1 VSVTPISPGEKE
13 IPVTPELAALANDE
27 RWQLVT
33 RISASLPFVK
43 SPRLRNFLVFICER
57 SLTGHVEEITEYE
70 IGWKVFERGEKYSPS
85 DDSIVRTAARQLRA
99 KVKEYFES
107 EGAGEAWSLEIPKGG
122 YIPIFTKRETAIV
135 EEYVPPAPPAPAPPL
150 VDVARR
156 WQYVSAALA
165 VVAIGAL
172 VTAVWLWRAARA
184 ETPAPSIV
192 SAVLARGPQATRVVV
207 GDFGI
212 VLMEMANRR
221 NVSVEDYINRSYV
234 NTLPATP
241 SEPFVRNLWNVF
253 SLGQI
258 VSFPDVA
265 AVSAIMRLSGA
276 EGRKAI
282 VQDARQIT
290 ARDLRSGNFILLSA
304 PVASPWMTLFEDKL
318 NFRYRVSFEKNSPSM
333 DTAFENLH
341 PQPGEKPV
349 YRADAT
355 TPGYGVTYGLVAK
368 VPNLTGTGK
377 VLLLYGLKYTGLE
390 AAGEYATDPKT
401 AAALAE
407 LLHVR
412 NIEDAPD
419 FEVLIETYAIDTAP
433 RYVKVAA
440 LRAIK

>member
-1 VSVTPISPGEKE
+1 MSVTPISPGEKE
-13 IPVTPELAALANDE
+13 IPVTPELAAMANDE

-57 SLTGHVEEITEYE
+57 SLTGHAEEITEYE
-70 IGWKVFERGEKYSPS
+70 IGWKVFERGQKYSPS
-85 DDSIVRTAARQLRA
+85 EDSIVRTAARQLRA

-122 YIPIFTKRETAIV
+122 YIPIFNKREAAIV
-135 EEYVPPAPPAPAPPL
+135 EEYVLPAPPSPAPPL

-156 WQYVSAALA
+156 WQYASAALA
-165 VVAIGAL
+165 VVAIAAL
-172 VTAVWLWRAARA
+172 VTAVWFWRAAQA
-184 ETPAPSIV
+184 EIPAPSIV
-192 SAVLARGPQATRVVV
+192 STVLARGPQATRVVV

-221 NVSVEDYINRSYV
+221 IVSVEDYINRSYV
-234 NTLPATP
+234 NTHSATP
-241 SEPFVRNLWNVF
+241 SEPFLRNLWNLF
-253 SLGQI
+253 SQGQI
-258 VSFPDVA
+258 VSFPDIA
-265 AVSAIMRLSGA
+265 AATAIMRLSGA

-304 PVASPWMTLFEDKL
+304 PIASPWMTLFEDKL
-318 NFRYRVSFEKNSPSM
+318 NFRYRVSFEENSLSM
-333 DTAFENLH
+333 VTAFENLH

-349 YRADAT
+349 YRAAAT

-412 NIEDAPD
+412 SIEDAPD

-440 LRAIK
+440 LRSIK

>member
-1 VSVTPISPGEKE
+1 VSVTPLSPGEKE
-13 IPVTPELAALANDE
+13 TPVTPELATLANDE

-57 SLTGHVEEITEYE
+57 SLTGHAEEITEYE
-70 IGWKVFERGEKYSPS
+70 IGWKVFERGQKYSPS
-85 DDSIVRTAARQLRA
+85 EDSIVRSAARQLRA

-135 EEYVPPAPPAPAPPL
+135 EKYVLPAPPAPAPPL
-150 VDVARR
+150 VDVVRR
-156 WQYVSAALA
+156 WQYASAALA

-172 VTAVWLWRAARA
+172 VTAISFWRAAQA
-184 ETPAPSIV
+184 EIPAPSIV
-192 SAVLARGPQATRVVV
+192 STVLARGPQPTRVVV

-221 NVSVEDYINRSYV
+221 IVSVEDYINRSYV
-234 NTLPATP
+234 NTHSATP
-241 SEPFVRNLWNVF
+241 SEPFLRNLWNLF

-258 VSFPDVA
+258 VSFPDIA
-265 AVSAIMRLSGA
+265 AVTAIMRLAGA

-304 PVASPWMTLFEDKL
+304 PIASPWMTLFEDKL
-318 NFRYRVSFEKNSPSM
+318 NFRYRVSFEENSLSM
-333 DTAFENLH
+333 VTAFENLH
-341 PQPGEKPV
+341 PKPGEKPV

-412 NIEDAPD
+412 SIEDAPD
-419 FEVLIETYAIDTAP
+419 FEVLLETYAIDTAP

-440 LRAIK
+440 LRSIK

>member
-1 VSVTPISPGEKE
+1 MPPSF
-13 IPVTPELAALANDE
+13 
-27 RWQLVT
+27 R
-33 RISASLPFVK
+33 
-43 SPRLRNFLVFICER
+43 
-57 SLTGHVEEITEYE
+57 YE
-70 IGWKVFERGEKYSPS
+70 GS
-85 DDSIVRTAARQLRA
+85 
-99 KVKEYFES
+99 
-107 EGAGEAWSLEIPKGG
+107 GEAWSLEIPKGG

-135 EEYVPPAPPAPAPPL
+135 EEYVLPAPTAPAAPL

-172 VTAVWLWRAARA
+172 VTAVWLWRAART

-192 SAVLARGPQATRVVV
+192 SVVLARGPQATRVVV

-221 NVSVEDYINRSYV
+221 IVSVEDYINRSYV
-234 NTLPATP
+234 NSHPATHP
-241 SEPFVRNLWNVF
+241 EPFLPNLWNVF

-290 ARDLRSGNFILLSA
+290 ARDLRFGNFILLSA
-304 PVASPWMTLFEDKL
+304 PIASPWMTLFEDKL
-318 NFRYRVSFEKNSPSM
+318 NFRYRVSFEENSPSM
-333 DTAFENLH
+333 VTAFENLH
-341 PQPGEKPV
+341 PLPGEKPV

-390 AAGEYATDPKT
+390 AAGEYATDPKM
-401 AAALAE
+401 AAGLAE

-412 NIEDAPD
+412 NIEDASD

-433 RYVKVAA
+433 RYVKLAA
-440 LRAIK
+440 LRIIK

>member
-1 VSVTPISPGEKE
+1 
-13 IPVTPELAALANDE
+13 
-27 RWQLVT
+27 
-33 RISASLPFVK
+33 
-43 SPRLRNFLVFICER
+43 
-57 SLTGHVEEITEYE
+57 
-70 IGWKVFERGEKYSPS
+70 
-85 DDSIVRTAARQLRA
+85 
-99 KVKEYFES
+99 
-107 EGAGEAWSLEIPKGG
+107 
-122 YIPIFTKRETAIV
+122 
-135 EEYVPPAPPAPAPPL
+135 
-150 VDVARR
+150 
-156 WQYVSAALA
+156 LA

-172 VTAVWLWRAARA
+172 VIGVWLWLAART

-192 SAVLARGPQATRVVV
+192 STVLARGPQATRVVV
-207 GDFGI
+207 GDFGT

-221 NVSVEDYINRSYV
+221 IVSVEDYINRSYV
-234 NTLPATP
+234 NTVPDTP
-241 SEPFVRNLWNVF
+241 SEPVVRKLWNVF

-282 VQDARQIT
+282 IQNARQIT

-304 PVASPWMTLFEDKL
+304 PIASPWMTLFEDKL
-318 NFRYRVSFEKNSPSM
+318 NFRYHVSFEGNSPSM
-333 DTAFENLH
+333 LTSFENLH

-355 TPGYGVTYGLVAK
+355 TPGYGLTYGLVAK

-390 AAGEYATDPKT
+390 AAGEYATDPKA

-433 RYVKVAA
+433 RYVKVVAF
-440 LRAIK
+440 RFVR